1 MSKRRLDI
9 GDPYVRRTDI
19 KDGDSSKKPALYQA
33 PARAP
38 LPTNPFTG
46 LPYTPRYNELL
57 RKRTT
62 LPVWE
67 YKDMFMQLLRDNQTI
82 VLVGETGS
90 GKTTQ
95 IPQWCV
101 EFSRTLGK
109 RSVACTQPR
118 RVAAMSVAQR
128 VSEEMDVCLGQEV
141 GYSIRFEDCSS
152 AKTVLKYN
160 ELLRKRTTLPVW
172 EYKDMFMQLLRD
184 NQTIV
189 LVGETGSGKTTQIPQ
204 WCVEFS
210 RTLGKRSVACT
221 QPRRVAAMSVAQRVS
236 EEMDVC
242 LGQEVGYS
250 IRFEDCSSAKTVLK
264 YMTDGMLLREGMSD
278 PMLENYQVILLDEAH
293 ERTLATD
300 ILMGVLKEVAKQR
313 SDMKLVIMSAT
324 LDAGKFQGYFDH
336 APLMN
341 VPGRTHPVEIFYT
354 PEPERDYLEA
364 AIRTVIQ
371 IHMCEEILGDI
382 LLFLT
387 GQEEIE
393 EACKRIKREIDNL
406 GPEVGELKC
415 IPLYS
420 TLPPNLQ
427 QRIFEPA
434 PPNKPN
440 GAIGRKVVVSTNIAE
455 TSLTIDGVV
464 FVYNPRI
471 RVESLLV
478 SPISKASAQQ
488 RAGRAGRTRPGKCFR
503 LYTEKAYK
511 QEMQDN
517 TYPEILRSNLGS
529 VVLQLKKLGI
539 DDLVH
544 FDFMDPPA
552 PETLMRALELLNY
565 LAALDD
571 DGNLTELGAIM
582 AEFPLDPQ
590 LAKMLIASC
599 QYNCSNEI
607 LSITAML
614 SGTSHSDT
622 LAPFPCPDLQTD
634 RTIEGYRSLKSGDNV
649 RQQLSRIMDRF
660 SLKRTSTEFTSKDYY
675 VNIRKALVCGFFM
688 QLHPSTCLD
697 HKPEWVIYN
706 EFVLTTKNYIRTVS
720 DIKPDWLLKIATQYY
735 DLANFPQCEAK
746 RQLELLQA
754 KMETRQ
760 YKEGF

>member
-1 MSKRRLDI
+1 MFDSHGYIVEESPRHLKSVTISDEKI
-9 GDPYVRRTDI
+9 IKNKIYVFFFLYRHL
-19 KDGDSSKKPALYQA
+19 DSSASTSSGTLSADAISNAK
-33 PARAP
+33 
-38 LPTNPFTG
+38 NSSVN
-46 LPYTPRYNELL
+46 PYTNKPYSQKYYTIYK
-57 RKRTT
+57 KRIT
-62 LPVWE
+62 LPVFE
-67 YKDMFMQLLRDNQTI
+67 YKTDFFRLLNDHQTI

-101 EFSRTLGK
+101 EYAVTKKGK
-109 RSVACTQPR
+109 KAVACTQPR

-128 VSEEMDVCLGQEV
+128 VAEEMDVQLGEEV
-141 GYSIRFEDCSS
+141 GYSIRFEDFSCQ
-152 AKTVLKYN
+152 KTL
-160 ELLRKRTTLPVW
+160 
-172 EYKDMFMQLLRD
+172 
-184 NQTIV
+184 
-189 LVGETGSGKTTQIPQ
+189 
-204 WCVEFS
+204 
-210 RTLGKRSVACT
+210 
-221 QPRRVAAMSVAQRVS
+221 
-236 EEMDVC
+236 
-242 LGQEVGYS
+242 
-250 IRFEDCSSAKTVLK
+250 LK
-264 YMTDGMLLREGMSD
+264 YMTDGMLLREAMSD

-300 ILMGVLKEVAKQR
+300 ILMGVLKEITRQR
-313 SDMKLVIMSAT
+313 TDLKLVVMSAT
-324 LDAGKFQGYFDH
+324 LDAGKFQQYFDN

-364 AIRTVIQ
+364 AIRTVVQ
-371 IHMCEEILGDI
+371 IHMCEEIEGDV

-406 GPEVGELKC
+406 GPEIGELKC

-427 QRIFEPA
+427 QRIFEAAPA
-434 PPNKPN
+434 NKSN

-464 FVYNPRI
+464 FVIDTGFAKQKVYNPRI

-488 RAGRAGRTRPGKCFR
+488 RAGRAGRTKPGKCFR
-503 LYTEKAYK
+503 LYTESAFKT
-511 QEMQDN
+511 EMQEN
-517 TYPEILRSNLGS
+517 TYPEILRSNLGKCCNDLTKFKYKYIFFPAT

-582 AEFPLDPQ
+582 SEFPLDPQ

-599 QYNCSNEI
+599 EHNCSNEI

-614 SGTSHSDT
+614 SGEYS
-622 LAPFPCPDLQTD
+622 TD
-634 RTIEGYRSLKSGDNV
+634 GFMNT
-649 RQQLSRIMDRF
+649 
-660 SLKRTSTEFTSKDYY
+660 
-675 VNIRKALVCGFFM
+675 VC
-688 QLHPSTCLD
+688 
-697 HKPEWVIYN
+697 
-706 EFVLTTKNYIRTVS
+706 
-720 DIKPDWLLKIATQYY
+720 
-735 DLANFPQCEAK
+735 
-746 RQLELLQA
+746 
-754 KMETRQ
+754 
-760 YKEGF
+760 

>member
-1 MSKRRLDI
+1 MSKKRIEVTEMDPFIKKRRLEK
-9 GDPYVRRTDI
+9 GLEMEAAT
-19 KDGDSSKKPALYQA
+19 SSAANSVAGLGQAAQNVVSTSRNNTINTFTGTQYSQRYHALY
-33 PARAP
+33 
-38 LPTNPFTG
+38 
-46 LPYTPRYNELL
+46 
-57 RKRTT
+57 RKRIT
-62 LPVWE
+62 LPVFE
-67 YKDMFMQLLRDNQTI
+67 YRADFMRLLAEHQTI

-101 EFSRTLGK
+101 EYAQSLGK
-109 RSVACTQPR
+109 KGVSCTQPR

-128 VSEEMDVCLGQEV
+128 VSEEMDVVLGQEV

-152 AKTVLKYN
+152 P
-160 ELLRKRTTLPVW
+160 RT
-172 EYKDMFMQLLRD
+172 
-184 NQTIV
+184 I
-189 LVGETGSGKTTQIPQ
+189 
-204 WCVEFS
+204 
-210 RTLGKRSVACT
+210 
-221 QPRRVAAMSVAQRVS
+221 
-236 EEMDVC
+236 
-242 LGQEVGYS
+242 
-250 IRFEDCSSAKTVLK
+250 LK

-278 PMLENYQVILLDEAH
+278 PMLETYQVILLDEAH

-300 ILMGVLKEVAKQR
+300 ILMGVLKEVIRQR
-313 SDMKLVIMSAT
+313 SDLKLVVMSAT
-324 LDAGKFQGYFDH
+324 LDAGKFQQYFDN

-371 IHMCEEILGDI
+371 IHMCEEIEGDV
-382 LLFLT
+382 LMFLT

-393 EACKRIKREIDNL
+393 EACKRIKREVDNL

-427 QRIFEPA
+427 QRIFEAA
-434 PPNKPN
+434 PPKKPN
-440 GAIGRKVVVSTNIAE
+440 GAVGRKVVVSTNIAE

-464 FVYNPRI
+464 FVIDPGFAKQKVYNPRI

-511 QEMQDN
+511 NEMQEN
-517 TYPEILRSNLGS
+517 TYPEILRSNLGT

-571 DGNLTELGAIM
+571 DGNLTDLGAVM

-599 QYNCSNEI
+599 NHNCSNEI

-614 SGTSHSDT
+614 SGNEDPTWCYEN
-622 LAPFPCPDLQTD
+622 F
-634 RTIEGYRSLKSGDNV
+634 INYRSLKSADNV

-660 SLKRTSTEFTSKDYY
+660 NLKRTSTEFTSKNYY
-675 VNIRKALVCGFFM
+675 VNIRKALVQGFFM
-688 QLHPSTCLD
+688 Q
-697 HKPEWVIYN
+697 V
-706 EFVLTTKNYIRTVS
+706 R
-720 DIKPDWLLKIATQYY
+720 
-735 DLANFPQCEAK
+735 NF
-746 RQLELLQA
+746 
-754 KMETRQ
+754 
-760 YKEGF
+760 